1 MRQITSRKQ
10 DAKTKKELLY
20 SRCLELKLKHLDN
33 DAIAAKLY
41 QEGLGVEEAGE
52 LKRQYSSAY
61 IGKVVREALREVAAE
76 RGDHGKLLQIELEQ
90 ELQDLIA
97 AWRPAALGEAVDSD
111 GNPLP
116 MSVKAADFVRKAVA
130 DLATL
135 SGANEPVKVQVQ
147 LQVDSA
153 LEGFV
158 STLRALM
165 PEAAFGE
172 VIKAI
177 DQATQLNS
185 EYWSQ
190 NQKQIEGNS
199 DILEADI
206 VEG

>member
-1 MRQITSRKQ
+1 MKLPTSRRQDSQVKKQ
-10 DAKTKKELLY
+10 LLY
-20 SRCLELKLKHLDN
+20 SRCLELKLKHLNN
-33 DAIAAKLY
+33 DDIAAKLY
-41 QEGLGVEEAGE
+41 KEGLGVEEEGV
-52 LKRQYSSAY
+52 LKKPYSSAY
-61 IGKVVREALREVAAE
+61 VSKIVREALREVAAE

-97 AWRPAALGEAVDSD
+97 AWRPAALGEAVDEE

-116 MSVKAADFVRKAVA
+116 MSVKAADFVRKAVS

-165 PEAAFGE
+165 PETAFEE

-177 DQATQLNS
+177 DTATQLNS
-185 EYWSQ
+185 EYWQS

-206 VEG
+206 LEG